1 MASYE
6 TTVETRRP
14 IDEVFAYL
22 AEFSNTAEWDPGIVE
37 AERLTHDEL
46 GVGTRFRVVSSTAGN
61 QQTIEYEVTE
71 FEPPNRVVLVGQTPR
86 LRSIDVLTFTELDGG
101 GTRVTYR
108 ADLAL
113 LGAARLADPVLH
125 VAFQF
130 IGRRADQGLREV
142 LGADSDSDAD
152 SD

>member
-6 TTVETRRP
+6 TTVETARP
-14 IDEVFAYL
+14 IDEVFEYL
-22 AEFSNTAEWDPGIVE
+22 AEFSNTAEWDPGVVE
-37 AERLTHDEL
+37 ADRLTHDEL
-46 GVGTRFRVVSSTAGN
+46 GVGSRFRVVTSTAGN
-61 QQTIEYEVTE
+61 RQTIDYEVTE
-71 FEPPNRVVLVGQTPR
+71 FDPPNRVVLVGTTPR
-86 LRSIDVLTFTELDGG
+86 LRSVDELTFVALDEG

-113 LGAARLADPVLH
+113 LGAARVADPVLH

-142 LGADSDSDAD
+142 LG
-152 SD
+152 